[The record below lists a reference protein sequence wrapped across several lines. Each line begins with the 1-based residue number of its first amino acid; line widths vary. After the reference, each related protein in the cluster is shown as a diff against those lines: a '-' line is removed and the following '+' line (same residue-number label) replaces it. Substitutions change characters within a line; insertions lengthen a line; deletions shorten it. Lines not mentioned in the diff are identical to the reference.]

1 MIRVLARS
9 YTLTTEA
16 GSWLGQ
22 IILTND
28 GMFSSV
34 TDWGNLSYAWRSFG
48 EGKDFREFLC
58 GMDVYY
64 FSTKLITGMSY
75 LISSKK
81 LDASI
86 QRYAEK
92 ILPTLQKML
101 KEELEKGVTWEIN
114 PQSIFQSMPQTTF
127 NEIAEVVEKEIKDD
141 SSMYNYHIFNHLLDT
156 RFDEAYNKYIGIQNE
171 KKI

>member
-9 YTLTTEA
+9 YTLRTEA
-16 GSWLGQ
+16 GNWLGQ

-101 KEELEKGVTWEIN
+101 REELEKGITWEMI
-114 PQSIFQSMPQTTF
+114 PQFIPQTTF
-127 NEIAEVVEKEIKDD
+127 NEIADVVEKEIKND
-141 SSMYNYHIFNHLLDT
+141 SSMYNYHIFNHLPNT
-156 RFDEAYNKYIGIQNE
+156 RFDEAYNKYIGVQSE